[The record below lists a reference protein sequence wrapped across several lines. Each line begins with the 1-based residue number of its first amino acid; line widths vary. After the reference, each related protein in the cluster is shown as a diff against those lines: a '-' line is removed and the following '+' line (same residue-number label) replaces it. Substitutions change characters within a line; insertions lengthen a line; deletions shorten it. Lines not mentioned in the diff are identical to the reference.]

1 MKTFIK
7 GLFTPKS
14 TLLKKINNLERDVE
28 SLKKSYSSLLTRVN
42 GLDSFCKETMDS
54 INSIFF
60 EDKKDEFDKA
70 RKTQEQRF
78 NDNAN
83 VFSWDEE
90 E

>member
-28 SLKKSYSSLLTRVN
+28 NLKKSYTSLLTRVN

-54 INSIFF
+54 VNSIFF
-60 EDKKDEFDKA
+60 EEKKEEYKQTKDKQDKQFGDTASVFDWG
-70 RKTQEQRF
+70 
-78 NDNAN
+78 D
-83 VFSWDEE
+83 
-90 E
+90 

>member
-28 SLKKSYSSLLTRVN
+28 NLKKSYTSLLTRVN

-60 EDKKDEFDKA
+60 EDKKEEYKKEKDKQDQKFADTASVFDWG
-70 RKTQEQRF
+70 
-78 NDNAN
+78 D
-83 VFSWDEE
+83 
-90 E
+90 

>member
-28 SLKKSYSSLLTRVN
+28 NLKQSYSSLINRVN

-54 INSIFF
+54 VNSIFF
-60 EDKKDEFDKA
+60 EDKKEEYKQTKDKQDKQFGDTASVFD
-70 RKTQEQRF
+70 
-78 NDNAN
+78 
-83 VFSWDEE
+83 WGY
-90 E
+90 

>member
-1 MKTFIK
+1 MMTFIK

-54 INSIFF
+54 VNSIFF
-60 EDKKDEFDKA
+60 EDKKEEYKQTKDKQDKQFGDTASVFDWG
-70 RKTQEQRF
+70 
-78 NDNAN
+78 D
-83 VFSWDEE
+83 
-90 E
+90 

>member
-60 EDKKDEFDKA
+60 EEKKEEYKQTKDKQDKQFGDTASVFDWG
-70 RKTQEQRF
+70 
-78 NDNAN
+78 D
-83 VFSWDEE
+83 
-90 E
+90 

>member
-1 MKTFIK
+1 MMTFIK

-28 SLKKSYSSLLTRVN
+28 NLKQSYSSLLNRVN

-60 EDKKDEFDKA
+60 EDKKEEYKKEKDKQDQKFADTASVFDWG
-70 RKTQEQRF
+70 
-78 NDNAN
+78 D
-83 VFSWDEE
+83 
-90 E
+90 